1 MRRTLVLAL
10 TALALLGVVTPEAYA
25 QAPATA
31 PGAPAPTFKITGF
44 IDELMTYSRNVSV
57 VDADLHRI
65 DTIWYGRT
73 RGRFDIIGE
82 YGKAKG
88 VLGLEMDFVYGQT
101 GSGNSNIATV
111 QGGAVTAPT
120 GSVFANFGTDGSLS
134 LNTDVRGIIE
144 IKWLYTEFEV
154 PLIPV
159 PTVARLGAQPFG
171 SAANYKLATYANGDF
186 ASVNLVSTIT
196 PNVNA
201 VGSFVSVE
209 ENLVG
214 RQCGFA
220 TSTCF
225 GVPRFQLR
233 GDDWA
238 VILAPE
244 ITPVKGLD
252 IKPMY
257 SYFTASG
264 TTSGNARQSR
274 GGISTTTWFQNSAGL
289 AAPNDDGSWRK
300 GINEDRHTVGIDAR
314 YRMGPFSL
322 DPTVLYQFGNLSLV
336 APTVG
341 SGNFPVQFLDA
352 GVVPGRKYNPSIDAW
367 LADVRAGYQLG
378 PLLLEAMGMY
388 STGQSARNTTLG
400 KIHYFQPLDTDTSYL
415 ADWGGQL
422 TALGVDYL
430 NALIESGGP
439 IAYPGTAIGWDKYGR
454 YQFGARATYAFT
466 PALSVYGGV
475 NYHRTDKAIQKNATP
490 SSSGLIPVF
499 TGPAA
504 KDDSHYLGTELFAGL
519 TWRFAP
525 ALAWDNAGGYMFM
538 GSAMDA
544 LTNPATGPR
553 DAKDSYIVTSR
564 IRFSF

>member
-1 MRRTLVLAL
+1 M
-10 TALALLGVVTPEAYA
+10 
-25 QAPATA
+25 
-31 PGAPAPTFKITGF
+31 
-44 IDELMTYSRNVSV
+44 
-57 VDADLHRI
+57 
-65 DTIWYGRT
+65 
-73 RGRFDIIGE
+73 
-82 YGKAKG
+82 
-88 VLGLEMDFVYGQT
+88 
-101 GSGNSNIATV
+101 
-111 QGGAVTAPT
+111 
-120 GSVFANFGTDGSLS
+120 
-134 LNTDVRGIIE
+134 
-144 IKWLYTEFEV
+144 
-154 PLIPV
+154 
-159 PTVARLGAQPFG
+159 
-171 SAANYKLATYANGDF
+171 
-186 ASVNLVSTIT
+186 
-196 PNVNA
+196 
-201 VGSFVSVE
+201 
-209 ENLVG
+209 
-214 RQCGFA
+214 
-220 TSTCF
+220 
-225 GVPRFQLR
+225 
-233 GDDWA
+233 
-238 VILAPE
+238 APE

-378 PLLLEAMGMY
+378 PLLLSAMTMWT
-388 STGQSARNTTLG
+388 TGQDAKSNPYKSIKYYQALN
-400 KIHYFQPLDTDTSYL
+400 TDTGYMN
-415 ADWGGQL
+415 DWGTQIVSLGIDYYQML
-422 TALGVDYL
+422 GALAGSQNL
-430 NALIESGGP
+430 GN
-439 IAYPGTAIGWDKYGR
+439 TIGWDKYGR

-490 SSSGLIPVF
+490 SSNGLIPVF

-525 ALAWDNAGGYMFM
+525 GLAWDNAGGYMFM